1 MDTSKSLDRRFFV
14 RGAAA
19 LTAASVALGGGAM
32 ASPAS
37 ASAQTK
43 RTGRIRQSASR
54 WCYGGMTLEELCRNV
69 AALGGVGVDLLDEN
83 EWEVPAKF
91 GLTCSMCNGPG
102 GITKGWNRVEHHDEL
117 VKRAEPMLAKAA
129 ALKLPNLI
137 VFTGNRDGQ
146 SEADGIK
153 NCVTGLKRLTPLAE
167 KLGVT
172 LQLEY
177 LNSRHDHGDYQFDH
191 TSLGVEICKQVGS
204 PRLKIL
210 YDLYH
215 VQIMEGDLIAR
226 LRENKQWIGH
236 YHTGGVPGRNE
247 IDGTQ
252 EIHYPAVM
260 KAIVET
266 GFTGF
271 VAHEFVPA
279 RDPLKSLGQAIELCD
294 V

>member
-1 MDTSKSLDRRFFV
+1 MDPAPSLDRRLLL
-14 RGAAA
+14 RGTAA
-19 LTAASVALGGGAM
+19 LTAATFTLGGA
-32 ASPAS
+32 AS
-37 ASAQTK
+37 ARAQAPAK
-43 RTGRIRQSASR
+43 RNGRIRQAASR
-54 WCYGGMTLEELCRNV
+54 WCYGGLTLDELCKHV
-69 AALGGVGVDLLDEN
+69 AAFGGVAIDLLDEH
-83 EWEVPAKF
+83 EWDVPAKY

-117 VKRAEPMLAKAA
+117 VKRAEPMLATAA
-129 ALKLPNLI
+129 AKKLPNLI
-137 VFTGNRDGQ
+137 VFTGNREGLSD
-146 SEADGIK
+146 ADGIK
-153 NCVTGLKRLTPLAE
+153 NCVAGLKRLTPLAE

-177 LNSRHDHGDYQFDH
+177 LNSRHDHADYQFDR
-191 TSLGVEICKQVGS
+191 TALGVEICKQVGS
-204 PRLKIL
+204 PRLKLL

-226 LRENKQWIGH
+226 IRENAQWIGH

-260 KAIVET
+260 KAIVAT

-271 VAHEFVPA
+271 VSHEFVPA
-279 RDPLKSLGQAIELCD
+279 RDPVESLGEAIEICD